1 MASWRIPS
9 DALDGSGC
17 GASTR
22 ARRFGK
28 ASLCREGF
36 ERKSARG
43 CRFPLRYPDSAASI
57 YLMNSAASL
66 EVANNILAQLGGH
79 RFVVMTGAT
88 QVYGSADALQ
98 FALPARS
105 AKGIAKVRIVLDPS
119 DTYTVTFYKKTRDR
133 FAPGIP
139 VAELGMVYAEANCAK
154 SSRRTPGCTLAFD
167 EEKAQG
173 DVDSPCAI
181 RTTRLVCPHERQASR
196 ATRLD
201 RTS

>member
-1 MASWRIPS
+1 MKE
-9 DALDGSGC
+9 
-17 GASTR
+17 
-22 ARRFGK
+22 K
-28 ASLCREGF
+28 AQGDV
-36 ERKSARG
+36 
-43 CRFPLRYPDSAASI
+43 DSPCAIHFNAASI

-133 FAPGIP
+133 FAPFAA
-139 VAELGMVYAEANCAK
+139 VAELGMVYADQLREIFEAH
-154 SSRRTPGCTLAFD
+154 TGLY
-167 EEKAQG
+167 
-173 DVDSPCAI
+173 
-181 RTTRLVCPHERQASR
+181 
-196 ATRLD
+196 
-201 RTS
+201 TSL